1 MTRTEAQALAA
12 ERNREPGGAGSRWMV
27 RQGAEGEWDVVR
39 IKALPGLRGP
49 LKTTTEA
56 RPEPDPPDPR
66 SPMDRNIGP
75 WAPGAG

>member
-1 MTRTEAQALAA
+1 MTKVEAQTAA
-12 ERNREPGGAGSRWMV
+12 AARNRDPAEAGSRWLP
-27 RQGAEGEWDVVR
+27 RQTAEGEWEVVR
-39 IKALPGLRGP
+39 IKALPGMSGP

-66 SPMDRNIGP
+66 APMDRNIGP